1 MERLVCLA
9 VGYLFGIFQT
19 GYIYGRVHGIDIR
32 KYGSGNSGSTN
43 ALRVMG
49 KKAGITVFLGDFL
62 KTVIPCMAV
71 RFVFKD
77 QPDYAYVYML
87 YIGLGVILGHN
98 YPFYLHFKGGKGI
111 AATAGIIFS
120 IDWRLTVL
128 CNTLCFFRFPGG
140 FCDPSGMEYLHGKM
154 RSLQFK
160 RYFFYR
166 I

>member
-1 MERLVCLA
+1 
-9 VGYLFGIFQT
+9 
-19 GYIYGRVHGIDIR
+19 
-32 KYGSGNSGSTN
+32 
-43 ALRVMG
+43 
-49 KKAGITVFLGDFL
+49 
-62 KTVIPCMAV
+62 
-71 RFVFKD
+71 
-77 QPDYAYVYML
+77 ML

-111 AATAGIIFS
+111 AATVGIVFSTYIFMVPISAVLFFATVIPTGFIS
-120 IDWRLTVL
+120 IGSLMIVS
-128 CNTLCFFRFPGG
+128 FFRFPGG

>member
-1 MERLVCLA
+1 
-9 VGYLFGIFQT
+9 
-19 GYIYGRVHGIDIR
+19 
-32 KYGSGNSGSTN
+32 
-43 ALRVMG
+43 
-49 KKAGITVFLGDFL
+49 
-62 KTVIPCMAV
+62 MAV

-128 CNTLCFFRFPGG
+128 CLAVFVLIVAVTRLCFFRFPGG